1 VRDHHVTC
9 QELVEIVTEYLEH
22 ALDAGTAER
31 FEEHLNFCDGCA
43 AHVAQ
48 VRTTIA
54 IVDAAEPEAPPV
66 TTHEQLMS
74 AFRDWRRI

>member
-1 VRDHHVTC
+1 MRDHHLTC
-9 QELVEIVTEYLEH
+9 QELVEVVTEYLEQ
-22 ALDAGTAER
+22 ALGAETAEL

-54 IVDAAEPEAPPV
+54 IIDRAEPEAPPEA
-66 TTHEQLMS
+66 THQQLMR
-74 AFRDWRRI
+74 AFRGWRRT